1 MCILDLSKVL
11 MYKFHY
17 DRVKNQYS
25 NNLTLLF
32 MYTDILMYKIKT
44 EDLYKELSKDK
55 KIFYFSNSSAKL
67 KYFDDSNKLMV
78 RKMKDETAGAAI

>member
-11 MYKFHY
+11 MYEFHF
-17 DRVKNQYS
+17 DCVKNKYS

-55 KIFYFSNSSAKL
+55 KIFDFSNSSAKL
-67 KYFDDSNKLMV
+67 KYFDDSNKLV
-78 RKMKDETAGAAI
+78 VCKMKDETAGAAI

>member
-1 MCILDLSKVL
+1 
-11 MYKFHY
+11 MYEFHF
-17 DRVKNQYS
+17 DCVKNKYS

-55 KIFYFSNSSAKL
+55 KIFDFSNSSAKL
-67 KYFDDSNKLMV
+67 KYFDDSNKLV
-78 RKMKDETAGAAI
+78 VCKMKDETAGAAI